1 MARLNLRQVAQAA
14 IDDPKKALLDSLGDI
29 SGLEIAHNQVMVA
42 TYIEPEIT
50 PGGIIKP
57 DVALMENRFQGKV
70 GLVVKV
76 GPTAFVDNAIL
87 GVEFGSFA
95 VKEGDWVF
103 YRASDGFEMYSVK
116 KGHEGT
122 SCRLLSDTQIKG
134 RVSDPALV
142 W

>member
-14 IDDPKKALLDSLGDI
+14 ISDPKKALLDSLGDI
-29 SGLEIAHNQVMVA
+29 TGIEVAHNQVMVA
-42 TYIEPEIT
+42 TYVEPEIT

-57 DVALMENRFQGKV
+57 DNAILEGRFQGKV

-76 GPTAFVDNAIL
+76 GPTAFLDNETL
-87 GVEFGSFA
+87 GVEFGSFT
-95 VKEGDWVF
+95 VKVGDWVF
-103 YRASDGFEMYSVK
+103 YRPSDGFEVFSVK

-134 RVSDPALV
+134 RVRDPALV